1 VKFRASEIAA
11 AVGGILVGADVE
23 VDGAAIDS
31 RLLVPGQL
39 FVPVRGDRDGHEFLA
54 VARSAGAAAVLT
66 SRDPV
71 ADATSIV
78 VVDVEA
84 AFSSL
89 GALARD
95 RLPDRL
101 AGITGSVG
109 KTSAKDLAAAVLS
122 RRLVVT
128 ANEKS
133 FNNELGVPLTLVNA
147 GADTEITVVEMG
159 SRGVGHIDD
168 LCAIARPTIA
178 VVTAV
183 ELAHSEFMG
192 GLEAIAR
199 AKGELVEALP
209 SSGVAILNGDNVH
222 VAAMASRTAAR
233 SLLFGIGSGEVRAV
247 NISIDDELRAAF
259 RLESDWGSTDVRLA
273 VRGAHHIGN
282 ALAAAAVALV
292 SEVSLEDVAVGLGDA
307 TISPW
312 RMDLQVASSG
322 ARILNDSYNAGPAS
336 MAAALRAIAHLSVG
350 RHFAVLGPMAEL
362 GDHSEGAHREVAALA
377 SVLGV
382 RLIAF
387 RTDAY
392 GVDPV
397 ETIDAAVDAL
407 GELGSDDAVLVK
419 GSRIAGLERLAAALL
434 SA

>member
-1 VKFRASEIAA
+1 MKFRASEIAV
-11 AVGGILVGADVE
+11 AVGGTLVGPDVE
-23 VDGAAIDS
+23 IDGAAIDS
-31 RLLVPGQL
+31 RILVPGQL
-39 FVPVRGDRDGHEFLA
+39 FVPVRGERDGHEYLA
-54 VARSAGAAAVLT
+54 VARAAGAMAALT
-66 SRDPV
+66 SREPV
-71 ADATSIV
+71 AETTSILV
-78 VVDVEA
+78 ADVER
-84 AFSSL
+84 AFSAL
-89 GALARD
+89 GALARN
-95 RLPDRL
+95 RLP
-101 AGITGSVG
+101 AAVVGITGSVG
-109 KTSAKDLAAAVLS
+109 KTSAKDLAAAILS

-147 GADTEITVVEMG
+147 SADTEITVVEMG
-159 SRGVGHIDD
+159 SRGDGHIAD

-192 GLEAIAR
+192 GIEDIAR

-209 SSGVAILNGDNVH
+209 ASGVAILNGDNVH
-222 VAAMASRTAAR
+222 VAAMTSRTSAR

-247 NISIDDELRAAF
+247 NIAVDDELRASF
-259 RLESDWGSTDVRLA
+259 RLESDWGATDVRLSI
-273 VRGAHHIGN
+273 RGVHHIGN

-292 SEVSLEDVAVGLGDA
+292 SNLALEDVAAGLGEA

-312 RMDLQVASSG
+312 RMDLQVAPSG

-362 GDHSEGAHREVAALA
+362 GEHSEGAHREVAALA
-377 SVLGV
+377 AGLGV

-387 RTDAY
+387 GTDAY
-392 GVDPV
+392 GMDPV
-397 ETIDAAVDAL
+397 ETIDAAVAAL
-407 GELGSDDAVLVK
+407 GELGPDDAVLVK
-419 GSRIAGLERLAAALL
+419 GSRVAGLERLAAALL
-434 SA
+434 SV